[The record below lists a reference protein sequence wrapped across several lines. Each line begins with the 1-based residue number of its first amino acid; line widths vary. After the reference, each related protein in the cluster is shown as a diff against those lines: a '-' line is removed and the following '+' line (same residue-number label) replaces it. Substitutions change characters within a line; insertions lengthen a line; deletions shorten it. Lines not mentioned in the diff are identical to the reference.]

1 LLFSFDIFNLKYNLS
16 NQFSLMFG
24 LSTWTAYWLKQKV
37 AATSAVHRLLFWS
50 SHKQKQLNFYFFF
63 SAKSAALSSKSKD

>member
-1 LLFSFDIFNLKYNLS
+1 
-16 NQFSLMFG
+16 MFG